1 MTTTPE
7 TRNAED
13 EFLLDVYPKLPLTVV
28 RGRGNRIYDERG
40 REVLDLYAGHAVSL
54 TGHGH
59 PRVLDA
65 LRDQMDRLVFSS
77 NAVYVPSR
85 ARAAELLAAAAPEG
99 LRRIFFV
106 NSGAEAIEA
115 ALKLARKHTGREKVV
130 ALEGGFHGR
139 TLGAL
144 SITALGSYRSA
155 WRTMPGGVVFAPFGD
170 ARAVLDAA
178 GSDAAAVI
186 LEPIQSLG
194 GVRMAADSFYRELAA
209 ELRGRGTLLIFDEI
223 QTGLGR
229 TGRMWFG
236 DHCGVVPDL
245 ITLGKGLGSGVP
257 VAAALVSEQV
267 ADGVKKG
274 EHGTTFGGG
283 PLACAAAAAT
293 LEVIR
298 DEDLAGNAARVG
310 EHLRRAL
317 RGIQRVKEVRG
328 AGLLVGIVADG
339 IKASELQARLLER
352 GALTGTCNDPAVL
365 RLLPPL
371 TLTIEDV
378 AHFVDLLADALR
390 T

>member
-1 MTTTPE
+1 MTPAPATW
-7 TRNAED
+7 NVED

-28 RGRGNRIYDERG
+28 RGRGNRIYDEHG
-40 REVLDLYAGHAVSL
+40 REYLDLYAGHAVSL

-65 LRDQMDRLVFSS
+65 MRDQMDRLVFAS
-77 NAVYVPSR
+77 NAVHVPSR
-85 ARAAELLAAAAPEG
+85 ARATVLLAAAAPEG

-106 NSGAEAIEA
+106 NSGAEANEA

-144 SITALGSYRSA
+144 SVTALGSYRSA
-155 WRTMPGGVVFAPFGD
+155 FRPMPGGVVFAPFGD
-170 ARAVLDAA
+170 AGAVLEAA

-194 GVRMAADSFYRELAA
+194 GVRMAADSFYRDLAA
-209 ELRGRGTLLIFDEI
+209 GLRERGTLLIFDEI

-245 ITLGKGLGSGVP
+245 ITVGKGLGSGFP
-257 VAAALVSEQV
+257 VAATLISERI
-267 ADGVKKG
+267 AEGVKQG
-274 EHGTTFGGG
+274 EHGSTFGGG
-283 PLACAAAAAT
+283 PLASAAVAAT
-293 LEVIR
+293 LEVIQY
-298 DEDLAGNAARVG
+298 EDLAGNAARVG
-310 EHLRRAL
+310 AHLRRAL
-317 RGIQRVKEVRG
+317 GRIPRVTEVRG
-328 AGLLVGIVADG
+328 AGLLVGLVTDLPAKD
-339 IKASELQARLLER
+339 LQARLLER

-371 TLTIEDV
+371 TLTVEDV
-378 AHFVDLLADALR
+378 AQFVDLLADGLR
-390 T
+390 S